1 MQRMREEFTADVQAV
16 REVGEKTQTEVKENR
31 DAISNLKSEMV
42 TNKQQLLINTNNIS
56 KNLNR
61 INTA

>member
-1 MQRMREEFTADVQAV
+1 MREEFTADVQAV
-16 REVGEKTQTEVKENR
+16 REVGEKTWAEVKENR

-42 TNKQQLLINTNNIS
+42 TNKQQLIINTNNIS